1 MTIQVGTGSLLLSGE
16 LTIMN
21 YIERLEEAKAALEQ
35 GHLTIDFA
43 NVQDIDSSAIAFMLQ
58 CVRISGGKVKFQ
70 SLPNTL
76 NGLMSL
82 YGVSDLLKTN

>member
-1 MTIQVGTGSLLLSGE
+1 MTIQVGAGSLLLSGE

-21 YIERLEEAKAALEQ
+21 YIERLEEAKAALAQ

-58 CVRISGGKVKFQ
+58 CVRISGGKVIFQ

>member
-1 MTIQVGTGSLLLSGE
+1 MIAADAGSLSLGGE
-16 LTIMN
+16 LTVVN
-21 YIERLEEAKAALEQ
+21 YVERLEEAKAALRE
-35 GHLTIDFA
+35 GRLAIDFA
-43 NVQDIDSSAIAFMLQ
+43 NVQEIDSSAIAFMLQ
-58 CVRISGGKVKFQ
+58 CVRISGGKVIFQ